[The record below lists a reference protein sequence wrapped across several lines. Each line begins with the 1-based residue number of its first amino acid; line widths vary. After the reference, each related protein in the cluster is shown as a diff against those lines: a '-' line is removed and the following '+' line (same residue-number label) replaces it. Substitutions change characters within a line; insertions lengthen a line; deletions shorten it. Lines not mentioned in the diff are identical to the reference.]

1 MRNYLIIVEGAH
13 DIAVVEKLLDL
24 NGVSQKVLSAAD
36 LCDVWKRTIPDRFPF
51 IESRLDRITPIPSFM
66 KNKEVSVAIKNANSD
81 VEIMNTLQQILDAML
96 IGEKDQISGVMLL
109 FDADSKKAE
118 SKLNDVLS
126 SYEEKADFRIVKEN
140 GQQILDIGIKCVP
153 VYTFVFPDNTK
164 EGNLE
169 DLLLETAKIA
179 YPELLKLAEDYI
191 NEAAKLQKTL
201 KKGQNVKKAKVGCIA
216 NTMKPGKANQVSI
229 ADDEWISEKTLQTC
243 QTLQKLN
250 YVIQQ
255 MIQT

>member
-51 IESRLDRITPIPSFM
+51 TESRLDRITPIPSFM

-81 VEIMNTLQQILDAML
+81 VEIMNTL
-96 IGEKDQISGVMLL
+96 
-109 FDADSKKAE
+109 
-118 SKLNDVLS
+118 
-126 SYEEKADFRIVKEN
+126 
-140 GQQILDIGIKCVP
+140 QQILDIGIKCVP

-179 YPELLKLAEDYI
+179 YPELLKLAEAYI
-191 NEAAKLQKTL
+191 KEAAKLQKTL
-201 KKGQNVKKAKVGCIA
+201 KKEQNVKKAKVGCVA